1 VTTQAA
7 TEIKRG
13 LVFAGLMLA
22 CAFGGRLAL
31 RAGLIH
37 DPEIAQRASMV
48 LLGLFFAAS
57 GNAMPKTLV
66 PLSIQQCDGARAQA
80 FQRFAG
86 WTFVLSGLAYALSWL
101 LLPTALATP
110 VSVSFLL
117 GGTALVAARVIR
129 LRISHRKS

>member
-1 VTTQAA
+1 MTKPAA

-13 LVFAGLMLA
+13 LLFAGLMLA
-22 CAFGGRLAL
+22 CAFAGRLAL

-37 DPEIAQRASMV
+37 DPDIAQRATMI

-86 WTFVLSGLAYALSWL
+86 WIFVLSGLAYALSWL
-101 LLPTALATP
+101 LLPIALAQP